1 MKNHIHVIALFL
13 SSFHVIPSQH
23 RQGTLQW
30 FSTKAYNH
38 ENQLTKLSMKAKRI
52 NEIQKRRINLN
63 FTRLLC
69 LVSDKENKKERK
81 LNSKKILK
89 SYLYEIHLLHSC
101 GSQKFFKTFLLSPA
115 YRSKKLFKE
124 PQRR

>member
-1 MKNHIHVIALFL
+1 MKNHIHVIAVFL
-13 SSFHVIPSQH
+13 TSFNVIPSQH

-52 NEIQKRRINLN
+52 NETQKRRVNLN

-69 LVSDKENKKERK
+69 LVSDKNKKERK
-81 LNSKKILK
+81 SNSEKILK

-101 GSQKFFKTFLLSPA
+101 GTKKLLKTFLLSPA
-115 YRSKKLFKE
+115 YRSKKLFKQ

>member
-1 MKNHIHVIALFL
+1 
-13 SSFHVIPSQH
+13 
-23 RQGTLQW
+23 
-30 FSTKAYNH
+30 
-38 ENQLTKLSMKAKRI
+38 MKAKRI

-69 LVSDKENKKERK
+69 LVSDKEKKKKERK
-81 LNSKKILK
+81 SNSEKILK

-101 GSQKFFKTFLLSPA
+101 GAQKFLKTFLLSPA
-115 YRSKKLFKE
+115 YRSKKLFKQ